1 MSGNRKHSGPRSHHG
16 DFSDA
21 LAEFMQ
27 RDVDCAEDVTVVV
40 LAGLT
45 HVQNR
50 GLCVPMTSARS
61 VKSATR

>member
-1 MSGNRKHSGPRSHHG
+1 MDPDLTTG

-27 RDVDCAEDVTVVV
+27 RDVDCAEDVTVVL

-45 HVQNR
+45 HVQNH
-50 GLCVPMTSARS
+50 GVVHADDLGE